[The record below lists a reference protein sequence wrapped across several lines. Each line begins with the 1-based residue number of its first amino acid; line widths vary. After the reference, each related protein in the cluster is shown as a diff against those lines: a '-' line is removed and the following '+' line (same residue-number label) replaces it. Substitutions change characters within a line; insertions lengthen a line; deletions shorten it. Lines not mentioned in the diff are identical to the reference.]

1 MKAGLVV
8 IAALAGLAAE
18 AEDLVLVSVDP
29 APARFNSST
38 ATLTPDGVYWTFS
51 TPKASVTL
59 TPRGESY
66 ATFRSLNSTVTLL
79 PAGQVVYSVRAK

>member
-1 MKAGLVV
+1 
-8 IAALAGLAAE
+8 LAAE

-38 ATLTPDGVYWTFS
+38 
-51 TPKASVTL
+51 
-59 TPRGESY
+59 
-66 ATFRSLNSTVTLL
+66 VTLL